1 MIIAQLLLTI
11 ILTVSFLAIEEA
23 KKTKKEFKSSGNE
36 IGSKFDQ
43 FVAFSDSDNRGD
55 ALSVLSKWAT
65 DTMQKYDGA
74 VSFSEASSREQ
85 EVVQNVES
93 GRWSVQA
100 YNEYQRFASVTGN
113 VDSARLLLT
122 YGVGH
127 ILQVT
132 ASGHRLII
140 VRELFN
146 AALSCDEQKFQS
158 LVQSVQSDNTATSI
172 FQDGSYAADDG
183 TTLLMAASFSGCQ
196 SIVDL
201 ILTMLIAA
209 EDHDPLVD
217 TTEYIEKV
225 GSHGMN
231 ALMIA
236 AAVGSDGVV
245 SSILTIGHANIN
257 ATHKFTVSTA
267 LHMAAEMNQASAV
280 AVLCR
285 HYANANLLTT
295 STRSNA
301 LHVAAH
307 SNASEET
314 IAALVNDCGLDPN
327 NGLMNGDTTALYLAA
342 VHGYP
347 ETVRALLK
355 YGANPSFA
363 MPR

>member
-1 MIIAQLLLTI
+1 M
-11 ILTVSFLAIEEA
+11 
-23 KKTKKEFKSSGNE
+23 
-36 IGSKFDQ
+36 
-43 FVAFSDSDNRGD
+43 
-55 ALSVLSKWAT
+55 
-65 DTMQKYDGA
+65 
-74 VSFSEASSREQ
+74 
-85 EVVQNVES
+85 
-93 GRWSVQA
+93 QA

-245 SSILTIGHANIN
+245 SSIFTIGHANIN
-257 ATHKFTVSTA
+257 ATHKFTASTA
-267 LHMAAEMNQASAV
+267 LHMVS
-280 AVLCR
+280 
-285 HYANANLLTT
+285 
-295 STRSNA
+295 S
-301 LHVAAH
+301 
-307 SNASEET
+307 
-314 IAALVNDCGLDPN
+314 
-327 NGLMNGDTTALYLAA
+327 
-342 VHGYP
+342 
-347 ETVRALLK
+347 
-355 YGANPSFA
+355 SFA
-363 MPR
+363 YLILLVPHNYVIYNSLIISGRRDEPSEGCRRVMQALCEREPSHHLYQV